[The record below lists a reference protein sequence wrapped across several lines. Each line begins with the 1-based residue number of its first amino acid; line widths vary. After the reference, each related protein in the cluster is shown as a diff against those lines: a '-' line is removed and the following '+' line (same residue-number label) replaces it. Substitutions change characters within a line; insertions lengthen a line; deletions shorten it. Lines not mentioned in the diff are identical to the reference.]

1 MNHQVFCH
9 FSAKVYNTSQVMKEF
24 METFLLRS
32 VCIYIYSEKYTYRYI
47 YKLEQ
52 ADSLLAM
59 ACWSFS

>member
-32 VCIYIYSEKYTYRYI
+32 VCIYIFREIYI
-47 YKLEQ
+47 PVYI
-52 ADSLLAM
+52 
-59 ACWSFS
+59 